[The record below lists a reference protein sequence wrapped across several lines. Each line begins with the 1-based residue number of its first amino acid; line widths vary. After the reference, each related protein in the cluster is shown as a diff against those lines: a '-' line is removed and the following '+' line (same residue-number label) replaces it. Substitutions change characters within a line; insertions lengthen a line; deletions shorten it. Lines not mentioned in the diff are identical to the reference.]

1 MQIAFLSYWSC
12 PRTPLGILSS
22 GGMNVYILNLASELA
37 KLGHRIDI
45 FTREHSRQKNN
56 IVNIGRYVR
65 LIHLK
70 ATGDDNY
77 QKSLEFGR
85 NLIGFI
91 KNNSLKYDIFHSHYY
106 YSALSGIEVVKH
118 VKAPLAVTFHTLG
131 EMKKIYAGTI
141 DKPRIEAER
150 GIVGDA
156 DALIAST
163 ELEKDE
169 LIRYYQANPE
179 KIHVVIPG
187 VDHRLFR
194 PKSMTLSRR
203 KLNLPQNKKI
213 ILFVG
218 RIDPVKGIRLLIEAV
233 GGMQVEVLLIGGD
246 IKSRSFWQHPEVKR
260 IKDNI
265 ESKKLEGRIKFLGS
279 KAHRL
284 LPWFYSAADLVVLPS
299 VYESFGLVILEA
311 MACAAPI
318 IASRSGGLKYLIEDG
333 KTGVFF
339 ESGNSA
345 DLAEKLKKLLLS
357 EKQLVQMGTRAYWE
371 SQKYCWDK
379 QAVKMVEVY
388 RKLSG

>member
-12 PRTPLGILSS
+12 PRSPLGVLSS
-22 GGMNVYILNLASELA
+22 GGMNVYILNLAAELT
-37 KLGHRIDI
+37 KLGHRVDI
-45 FTREHSRQKNN
+45 FTKSHSPHKSHIINIRKN
-56 IVNIGRYVR
+56 IR

-70 ATGDDNY
+70 GHIVT
-77 QKSLEFGR
+77 
-85 NLIGFI
+85 NLTGFI
-91 KNNSLKYDIFHSHYY
+91 KKNSLRYDILHAHYY
-106 YSALSGIEVVKH
+106 YSAEIGVEVSRQLKL
-118 VKAPLAVTFHTLG
+118 PLAVTFHTLG
-131 EMKKIYAGTI
+131 EMKKIYAGII
-141 DKPRIEAER
+141 DKSRIETEQ
-150 GIVGDA
+150 GIVGKA

-169 LIRYYQANPE
+169 LIRYYQADPE

-194 PKSMTLSRR
+194 PKNKAFSRR
-203 KLNLPQNKKI
+203 KLSLPPNKKI

-218 RIDPVKGIRLLIEAV
+218 RIDPVKGINLLIEAA
-233 GGMQVEVLLIGGD
+233 GEIEAEVILIGGD
-246 IKSRSFWQHPEVKR
+246 IKSRRFWQNREVKR
-260 IKDNI
+260 IKENI
-265 ESKKLEGRIKFLGS
+265 ESKKLESRIKFLGS